1 MNGIK
6 GARPIAVIPTRGA
19 HVNAWVWHRL
29 LETLRPH
36 RVSDIFRWR
45 SFRAETNQAL
55 RPSAVRVPAD
65 AARPLPDGAKVDDAD
80 SPFEKPARRPSPTG
94 GRPPPEN
101 HLPAGSL
108 PEGSRRRDGRIFDPW
123 TRSGWSGNAP
133 RPGLRGAEGFLL
145 GKTTRMMDQMRN
157 EQRGEACRGDGE
169 ERPERRKLNRVLPAS
184 ASNLPVRARY
194 FRRRVGEAG

>member
-1 MNGIK
+1 MGLASPFRNFTAAPGFRHLPMAK
-6 GARPIAVIPTRGA
+6 LPGRNQSGFTAVGGA
-19 HVNAWVWHRL
+19 H
-29 LETLRPH
+29 P
-36 RVSDIFRWR
+36 
-45 SFRAETNQAL
+45 
-55 RPSAVRVPAD
+55 PAD